1 MDYSREYSDFRE
13 KTHSDF
19 NAESIEI
26 VLGLQRGDHRRVC
39 AGVLAI
45 YHRYQ
50 QLKFEKEQL
59 EEKCK
64 QLEKQLERCSEDLKA
79 QRNRI
84 TPPAQRSDL
93 ETEELFRHYQESGS
107 FRAVGQLFNCEGK
120 TVKDRLQKGG
130 YIV

>member
-39 AGVLAI
+39 AGGMAI

-50 QLKFEKEQL
+50 QMKSEMGRLQ
-59 EEKCK
+59 EENK
-64 QLEKQLERCSEDLKA
+64 QLKKELERCSEDLEA
-79 QRNRI
+79 TQGRI
-84 TPPAQRSDL
+84 APPAQRGDL
-93 ETEELFRHYQESGS
+93 DTAELYRQYKLLGS

>member
-13 KTHSDF
+13 KTYSDF

-45 YHRYQ
+45 YRRYQ
-50 QLKFEKEQL
+50 QLKTEMGRLQ
-59 EEKCK
+59 EENK
-64 QLEKQLERCSEDLKA
+64 QLKKELERCAEALAAKQGKIA
-79 QRNRI
+79 
-84 TPPAQRSDL
+84 PPAQRGDL
-93 ETEELFRHYQESGS
+93 DAAELYRQYKRLGS
-107 FRAVGQLFNCEGK
+107 FRKVGRLFNCEGK
-120 TVKDRLQKGG
+120 TVKERLQKGG